1 MASVGERAD
10 NMFIAE
16 FGCDVDKQRALEGS
30 PWVVGC
36 YAVILQE
43 YDETLKPS
51 DVSFSSM
58 TMSVHILDLPFG
70 WMNAKQGASVASLI
84 GEVKKVESD
93 SKGKVS
99 GPFLRAR
106 VVIDISKPLRS
117 GIMIK
122 KDKSSSPPEWFDIQ
136 YENLPFFYFSC
147 GLIGH
152 FESACPSPRPRM
164 QLGNYHMSIMS
175 FVPWKTEGGNLHV
188 LLRQRQN
195 HFTAHQIQD
204 ERKVMINPC
213 KILMEQERSQYLS
226 GAMLMR
232 VREMVSQVP
241 GR

>member
-106 VVIDISKPLRS
+106 VVIDISKPLRR

-152 FESACPSPRPRM
+152 FESACPSPEAKDAAGKLPYEHKELRALEDRRRKPPCFAQAATESFHSSSDSGRKKGNDKPMQNPHGTGKEPIPKWCDVDEGSGDGVTSPR
-164 QLGNYHMSIMS
+164 
-175 FVPWKTEGGNLHV
+175 
-188 LLRQRQN
+188 
-195 HFTAHQIQD
+195 
-204 ERKVMINPC
+204 
-213 KILMEQERSQYLS
+213 
-226 GAMLMR
+226 
-232 VREMVSQVP
+232 
-241 GR
+241 